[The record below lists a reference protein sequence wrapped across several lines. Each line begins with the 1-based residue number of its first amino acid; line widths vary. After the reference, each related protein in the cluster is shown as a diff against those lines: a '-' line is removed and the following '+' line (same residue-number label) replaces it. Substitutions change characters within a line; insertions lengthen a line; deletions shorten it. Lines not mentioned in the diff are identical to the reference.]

1 MNRGEPPKLRR
12 HGSFVGRWLGM
23 YAAMRADDA
32 GPSTDLQTLRERLA
46 MGKTQKT
53 TRRISQNPTMLSRQE
68 GLLLFN
74 PPDGKLALFDEWNSL
89 AVYVS
94 MGNTVV
100 IEDIRK

>member
-74 PPDGKLALFDEWNSL
+74 PPDGTGSL
-89 AVYVS
+89 LYL
-94 MGNTVV
+94 MNG
-100 IEDIRK
+100 IH

>member
-74 PPDGKLALFDEWNSL
+74 PPDGWVLERGSQLENGLDQIQLLK
-89 AVYVS
+89 Y
-94 MGNTVV
+94 
-100 IEDIRK
+100 